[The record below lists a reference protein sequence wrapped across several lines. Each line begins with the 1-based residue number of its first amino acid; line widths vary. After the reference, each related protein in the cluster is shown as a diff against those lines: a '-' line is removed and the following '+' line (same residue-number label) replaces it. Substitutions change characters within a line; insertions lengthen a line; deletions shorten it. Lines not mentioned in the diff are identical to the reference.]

1 MFFDKPE
8 TGIILLDNLRFG
20 DHPLKMLDKK
30 KFLTVQQSKA
40 SAHCQ
45 CSTHKTITQS
55 RFQL

>member
-40 SAHCQ
+40 SAP
-45 CSTHKTITQS
+45 
-55 RFQL
+55 F